1 MRREPASGF
10 LRVFLTVAELTE
22 AIRWKEFLL
31 SLYIVSGKL
40 ETLYIEQKRPSGR
53 AFRKKDKKRGKKRV
67 DKRGRIWYSNGAVS
81 AERSSGGGGGRSN
94 EKNFCETRKKGLTKV
109 ENGCI
114 MQNVLSQMEA
124 AKTSGRERTARQKT
138 FEKPEKRA

>member
-1 MRREPASGF
+1 M
-10 LRVFLTVAELTE
+10 AELTE

-67 DKRGRIWYSNGAVS
+67 DKRGRIWYSNEAVS

-94 EKNFCETRKKGLTKV
+94 EKNFCETRKKGLDKSRKRLYNAKCSV
-109 ENGCI
+109 SDG
-114 MQNVLSQMEA
+114 SGKKFRKRKDSA
-124 AKTSGRERTARQKT
+124 AKT

>member
-53 AFRKKDKKRGKKRV
+53 AFRKKDKKG
-67 DKRGRIWYSNGAVS
+67 
-81 AERSSGGGGGRSN
+81 ER
-94 EKNFCETRKKGLTKV
+94 KGLTKG
-109 ENGCI
+109 EGSGI
-114 MQNVLSQMEA
+114 LTELSARSGVPAEA
-124 AKTSGRERTARQKT
+124 AAGATKKT
-138 FEKPEKRA
+138 FAKLEKRA

>member
-1 MRREPASGF
+1 M
-10 LRVFLTVAELTE
+10 
-22 AIRWKEFLL
+22 
-31 SLYIVSGKL
+31 
-40 ETLYIEQKRPSGR
+40 PSGR

-124 AKTSGRERTARQKT
+124 AKTSGRERIARQKT